1 MQQATPSSN
10 WDGESSGG
18 PDPDQDQIH
27 SPSLPKKFK
36 DMQERKTGSMVKP
49 RVRGFSLIE
58 MMIVMVMLLI
68 ACSIGFITLQPALK
82 SIRVDNAYNTTLATM
97 RKAREDAI
105 GTRRT
110 YIVTFSNGAV
120 PNTITITQAN
130 TGVVT
135 STYTLPN
142 EVRFAVQAGFPT
154 SQTAVPLT
162 PDTFG
167 TGGTAIDFDQNIAA
181 GAKSQIYF
189 YPDGSAQDVNQNVNN
204 GVIYLCRPGDLYS
217 SRAITLWGATGRLRG
232 WRLYQNG
239 SNYWRQ
245 M

>member
-1 MQQATPSSN
+1 MQQSEEMQKS
-10 WDGESSGG
+10 
-18 PDPDQDQIH
+18 QDVQ
-27 SPSLPKKFK
+27 
-36 DMQERKTGSMVKP
+36 QRKTGSMLKHKM
-49 RVRGFSLIE
+49 RGFSLIE
-58 MMIVMVMLLI
+58 LMIVMMVLLI
-68 ACSIGFITLQPALK
+68 ACSIGFITLTPVMK
-82 SIRVDNAYNTTLATM
+82 RIHVDNAYNITLATM

-110 YIVTFSNGAV
+110 YMVTFSNAAI
-120 PNTITITQAN
+120 PNTITITQSD

-142 EVRFAVQAGFPT
+142 DVQFAVQAGFPT
-154 SQTAVPLT
+154 SQVAFPST

-181 GAKSQIYF
+181 GAKTQIYF
-189 YPDGSAQDVNQNVNN
+189 YPDGSAQDINQNVNN
-204 GVIYLCRPGDLYS
+204 GVIYLCRPADLYS

-232 WRLYQNG
+232 WRLLSNG
-239 SNYWRQ
+239 GNYWRQ